1 MFIVYGCVM
10 SSILFSVHS
19 HCLSTDIKAID
30 SVGDPPLPIPN
41 REVKPDS
48 ADGTANVC
56 GRVGHR
62 HFYKNPG
69 TLKSPWLFCFLKRAL
84 GALKALRGL
93 RKAIVGLL
101 FCFFKLFWHSCSSS
115 TRVSH

>member
-1 MFIVYGCVM
+1 MNGT
-10 SSILFSVHS
+10 L
-19 HCLSTDIKAID
+19 IKAID

-62 HFYKNPG
+62 HFYKK
-69 TLKSPWLFCFLKRAL
+69 TLNFECLFFVYTTER
-84 GALKALRGL
+84 
-93 RKAIVGLL
+93 
-101 FCFFKLFWHSCSSS
+101 
-115 TRVSH
+115 

>member
-1 MFIVYGCVM
+1 M
-10 SSILFSVHS
+10 SSILFSVHC
-19 HCLSTDIKAID
+19 HCLHTLIKAID

-62 HFYKNPG
+62 HFYKARNSKES
-69 TLKSPWLFCFLKRAL
+69 LVFL
-84 GALKALRGL
+84 
-93 RKAIVGLL
+93 
-101 FCFFKLFWHSCSSS
+101 FFKKGTKGSKGTKGTKGKLATFTKGSSKLLGLS
-115 TRVSH
+115 FFVI

>member
-10 SSILFSVHS
+10 ISILFSVHS

-48 ADGTANVC
+48 ADGTANFC

-62 HFYKNPG
+62 HFDRRE
-69 TLKSPWLFCFLKRAL
+69 FQVI
-84 GALKALRGL
+84 GAL
-93 RKAIVGLL
+93 
-101 FCFFKLFWHSCSSS
+101 FFWLNFV
-115 TRVSH
+115 R

>member
-10 SSILFSVHS
+10 ISILFSVHS

-62 HFYKNPG
+62 HFYRRE
-69 TLKSPWLFCFLKRAL
+69 FQEI
-84 GALKALRGL
+84 GALF
-93 RKAIVGLL
+93 
-101 FCFFKLFWHSCSSS
+101 FCYIRSAKGN
-115 TRVSH
+115 